1 MRVRVLLLLSALV
14 PLAAA
19 QDRLPK
25 DIAAMHPEGKWKL
38 RKADLYRYLV
48 RYYRGQPT
56 ARMVLPDYMKRRLV
70 EEKARRLKLAVSEAE
85 LDKWLAD
92 LDAQVRRQTG
102 KGLADMRDQVGMR
115 PAELKRR
122 GRLWLLQEK
131 VARAEIL
138 AKDPSRPRDQR
149 LSEDTVILVIDTL
162 FKEAPKKYEGLPD
175 GVVARIGKID
185 ITEYE
190 YGRAL
195 AFELPTTEV
204 YRALTDLILYEEV
217 ALLLG
222 SREPP
227 STEDFEVQKKWYL
240 TAEKNRIRR
249 MPRAPA
255 RITDDIVEQVLKQRG
270 LALEDVYAGPAF
282 QAQARA
288 VGYFRRKQTDE
299 TLRQY
304 YEANRGRYG
313 DQIQLARILVGA
325 RAQNVPG
332 VGRKI
337 RTLSQ
342 GRAIA
347 EQLWTRLEG
356 GEDFAE
362 LARKHSED
370 ADAIRNRGGRVP
382 IWLTEQTPGYQDS
395 FRQAAQL
402 EEGGFS
408 KPFYS
413 QGRGYV
419 IVMLLERRKALEYEM
434 LKDEVRADAAT
445 QEYGIWRRKVTQAAR
460 KNPDLLER
468 R

>member
-1 MRVRVLLLLSALV
+1 MRARVLLLLTAFALA
-14 PLAAA
+14 AAA
-19 QDRLPK
+19 QDGFPR
-25 DIAAMHPEGKWKL
+25 DIAAMHPDGKWKI
-38 RKADLYRYLV
+38 RMADLYRYLV

-70 EEKARRLKLAVSEAE
+70 EEKARQLKVSVSTAE
-85 LDKWLAD
+85 LDTWLAD
-92 LDAQVRRQTG
+92 LDAQVQRQTG
-102 KGLADMRDQVGMR
+102 KGLADMRDEVGMR

-131 VARAEIL
+131 VARAEII
-138 AKDPSRPRDQR
+138 AKDPSRPKDQR

-162 FKEAPKKYEGLPD
+162 FKDAPKQYENLPD
-175 GVVARIGKID
+175 GVVARIGKTD
-185 ITEYE
+185 ITDYE

-204 YRALTDLILYEEV
+204 YRAVTDLILFEEV

-222 SREPP
+222 NREPP
-227 STEDFEVQKKWYL
+227 TPEDLEVQKQWYL

-255 RITDDIVEQVLKQRG
+255 RITDGIVEQVLKHRG
-270 LALEDVYAGPAF
+270 LTLEDVYAGPAF
-282 QAQARA
+282 VAQARA
-288 VGYFRRKQTDE
+288 VGHFRRKQTDE
-299 TLRQY
+299 ALRQH

-313 DQIQLARILVGA
+313 DQIQIARILVGA

-337 RTLSQ
+337 RTLGQ

-347 EQLWTRLEG
+347 EQLWTRIQG
-356 GEDFAE
+356 GEDFSE

-370 ADAIRNRGGRVP
+370 ADVIRSNGGVVP
-382 IWLTEQTPGYQDS
+382 IWLTEQSPGYRDS
-395 FRQAAQL
+395 FRQAAKL
-402 EEGGFS
+402 EEGEMS

-419 IVMLLERRKALEYEM
+419 ILKLLARRKALDYEM
-434 LKDEVRADAAT
+434 LKEEIRADAAT
-445 QEYGIWRRKVTQAAR
+445 QEYGVWRRKVTQAAR
-460 KNPDLLER
+460 KNPNLLEKR
-468 R
+468 

>member
-1 MRVRVLLLLSALV
+1 MRVRILLLLLAFAPV
-14 PLAAA
+14 AAA
-19 QDRLPK
+19 QDRVPR
-25 DIAAMHPEGKWKL
+25 DIAARHPDGKWKI

-70 EEKARRLKLAVSEAE
+70 EERARQGKVGVTEAE
-85 LDKWLAD
+85 VDAWLAD
-92 LDAQVRRQTG
+92 LDAQVKRQTG
-102 KGLADMRDQVGMR
+102 KGLADRRDQFGRR
-115 PAELKRR
+115 PAELRRR

-162 FKEAPKKYEGLPD
+162 YKKAPKQYEKLPE

-185 ITEYE
+185 ITDYE

-195 AFELPTTEV
+195 AYELPTTEV
-204 YRALTDLILYEEV
+204 LRALADLILFEEV
-217 ALLLG
+217 ALLVG
-222 SREPP
+222 NRNPP
-227 STEDFEVQKKWYL
+227 SEEDLEAQKQWYV

-249 MPRAPA
+249 MPRAPP
-255 RITDDIVEQVLKQRG
+255 RITDDIVEQVLKHRG
-270 LALEDVYAGPAF
+270 LTLEDVYAGPGF
-282 QAQARA
+282 LAQARA
-288 VGYFRRKQTDE
+288 LGHFRRKQTDE

-313 DQIQLARILVGA
+313 DQIQIARILVGA
-325 RAQNVPG
+325 RAQKVPG

-342 GRAIA
+342 GKAIS
-347 EQLWTRLEG
+347 EQLWARISG
-356 GEDFAE
+356 GEDFAD

-370 ADAIRNRGGRVP
+370 ADVIRKNGGFVP
-382 IWLTEQTPGYQDS
+382 VWVTEQTPGYEDS
-395 FRQAAQL
+395 FRQAGPL
-402 EEGGFS
+402 KKGEFT

-413 QGRGYV
+413 AGRGYV
-419 IVMLLERRKALEYEM
+419 IVKLLARRKALDYEL
-434 LKDEVRADAAT
+434 LKDDIRADAAT
-445 QEYGIWRRKVTQAAR
+445 QEYGVWRHKVTRAAR
-460 KNPDLLER
+460 KNPDLLEKQ
-468 R
+468 